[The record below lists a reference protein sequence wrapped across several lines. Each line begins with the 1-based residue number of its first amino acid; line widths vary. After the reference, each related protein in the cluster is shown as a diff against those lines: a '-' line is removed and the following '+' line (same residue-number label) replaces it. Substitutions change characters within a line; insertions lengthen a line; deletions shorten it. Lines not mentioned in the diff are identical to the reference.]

1 MSQVPREVH
10 KALADLGLSVCED
23 NVIVMQKNAPA
34 HPRNWSFAR
43 KVYETGV
50 LTAFV
55 TISQVI
61 LALTQVSTGLTSV
74 VLERFLEMLGYV
86 V

>member
-10 KALADLGLSVCED
+10 KALAEQGLVVHED
-23 NVIVMQKNAPA
+23 NVVVMQKDAPA
-34 HPRNWSFAR
+34 HPRNWSFGR

-55 TISQVI
+55 TISQVV
-61 LALTQVSTGLTSV
+61 ASSLTQRSTALTSV
-74 VLERFLEMLGYV
+74 VSEHSLEM
-86 V
+86 